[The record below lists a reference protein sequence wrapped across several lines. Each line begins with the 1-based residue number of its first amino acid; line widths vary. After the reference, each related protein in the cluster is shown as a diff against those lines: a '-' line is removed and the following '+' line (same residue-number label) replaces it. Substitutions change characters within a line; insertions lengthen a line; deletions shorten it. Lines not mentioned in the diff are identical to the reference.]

1 MTPVEALQPV
11 IALLG
16 AGTVA
21 ALTSRA
27 LKLSPMVGYIVAGM
41 IIGPYGLHAIEEGDV
56 THLLAEMGVVFLLF
70 DIGLHFSLN
79 EVKNSRRD
87 IFFLAPLQMAICA
100 LVFTGGA
107 ILLNIS
113 IPVAIA
119 IGVSLA
125 LSSTAVVTQIL
136 GERDLNTCP
145 AGRSSVAVLVFQ
157 DVVAIF
163 LLIFANSL
171 ESDPARLATA
181 MGIAAGQSILAFI
194 AAALIGRY
202 MVRPLFRVLASA
214 QVPEIFTMTTVLIV
228 VAAATATGAIG
239 LSLTLG
245 AFLAGMAIADSPF
258 RHSIQTEVSPF
269 RGLLISF
276 FFVNVGMMI
285 DLPSVGSNIL
295 LVIAVALGIMLIKT
309 VMIFL
314 AARINKWNLPGA
326 TRLAF
331 LLPQASEFTL
341 VVLSLA
347 AVRVG
352 TPGNWISILV
362 GATALSLA
370 LAPVWAGLGIRLS
383 RRIAQKLAEGII
395 TGTTRN
401 EAQEPEE
408 KPQAILFGMTPSNR
422 IIADA
427 LLHLNIP
434 HVALDNDPK
443 RFIAAAS
450 DGYKVTFGAASDF
463 RMLSTLDA
471 MQAKALVLGLSN
483 YTVSKSLTTEV
494 HERFPKLTRFVVVE
508 SVEDHARHKALGMH
522 AHLGA
527 TSMDSIALAGEV
539 LRTLDV
545 SEERIEEWTNA
556 EIERLER
563 DEATASTPETTE
575 AA

>member
-41 IIGPYGLHAIEEGDV
+41 IIGPYGLQAIEEGDV

-100 LVFTGGA
+100 LVFIGGA
-107 ILLNIS
+107 IMLNIS

-370 LAPVWAGLGIRLS
+370 LAPAWAGLGIKLS

-545 SEERIEEWTNA
+545 SEERIEEWTSA

-563 DEATASTPETTE
+563 DEATASTPESTE

>member
-41 IIGPYGLHAIEEGDV
+41 IIGPYGLNAIEEGDV

-100 LVFTGGA
+100 LVFIGGA
-107 ILLNIS
+107 IMLNIS

-309 VMIFL
+309 VMIFM

-370 LAPVWAGLGIRLS
+370 LAPAWAGLGIKLS

-395 TGTTRN
+395 TGTTRK

-443 RFIAAAS
+443 RFIAAVS

-483 YTVSKSLTTEV
+483 YVVSKSLTTEV
-494 HERFPKLTRFVVVE
+494 NERFPRLKRCVVVE
-508 SVEDHARHKALGMH
+508 TIEDHARHQSLGMH
-522 AHLGA
+522 PHLGS

-539 LRTLDV
+539 LRTLEV
-545 SEERIEEWTNA
+545 SGERIEEWTSA

>member
-41 IIGPYGLHAIEEGDV
+41 AIGPYGLNAIEEGDV

-100 LVFTGGA
+100 LVFIGGA
-107 ILLNIS
+107 IMLNIS

-202 MVRPLFRVLASA
+202 SA
-214 QVPEIFTMTTVLIV
+214 FSHQP
-228 VAAATATGAIG
+228 
-239 LSLTLG
+239 
-245 AFLAGMAIADSPF
+245 
-258 RHSIQTEVSPF
+258 RYQ
-269 RGLLISF
+269 
-276 FFVNVGMMI
+276 
-285 DLPSVGSNIL
+285 
-295 LVIAVALGIMLIKT
+295 
-309 VMIFL
+309 
-314 AARINKWNLPGA
+314 
-326 TRLAF
+326 
-331 LLPQASEFTL
+331 
-341 VVLSLA
+341 
-347 AVRVG
+347 
-352 TPGNWISILV
+352 
-362 GATALSLA
+362 
-370 LAPVWAGLGIRLS
+370 
-383 RRIAQKLAEGII
+383 
-395 TGTTRN
+395 
-401 EAQEPEE
+401 
-408 KPQAILFGMTPSNR
+408 
-422 IIADA
+422 
-427 LLHLNIP
+427 
-434 HVALDNDPK
+434 
-443 RFIAAAS
+443 
-450 DGYKVTFGAASDF
+450 
-463 RMLSTLDA
+463 
-471 MQAKALVLGLSN
+471 
-483 YTVSKSLTTEV
+483 KSL
-494 HERFPKLTRFVVVE
+494 P
-508 SVEDHARHKALGMH
+508 
-522 AHLGA
+522 
-527 TSMDSIALAGEV
+527 
-539 LRTLDV
+539 
-545 SEERIEEWTNA
+545 
-556 EIERLER
+556 
-563 DEATASTPETTE
+563 
-575 AA
+575 

>member
-41 IIGPYGLHAIEEGDV
+41 AIGPYGLNAIEEGDV

-100 LVFTGGA
+100 LVFIGGA
-107 ILLNIS
+107 IMLNIS

-314 AARINKWNLPGA
+314 TARINKWNLPGA

-370 LAPVWAGLGIRLS
+370 LAPAWAGLGIKLS
-383 RRIAQKLAEGII
+383 RRIAKKLAEGII

-401 EAQEPEE
+401 EPQELQE
-408 KPQAILFGMTPSNR
+408 KPEAILFGMTPSNR

-450 DGYKVTFGAASDF
+450 DGYKVTFGIASDF

-471 MQAKALVLGLSN
+471 MQAKALVLGLPN

-494 HERFPKLTRFVVVE
+494 NERFPKLKRFVVVE
-508 SVEDHARHKALGMH
+508 TVEDHARHMSLGMH
-522 AHLGA
+522 AHLGS

-545 SEERIEEWTNA
+545 SEERIEEWTSA
-556 EIERLER
+556 EIERLGR
-563 DEATASTPETTE
+563 DESTASTPETTE

>member
-1 MTPVEALQPV
+1 M
-11 IALLG
+11 
-16 AGTVA
+16 
-21 ALTSRA
+21 
-27 LKLSPMVGYIVAGM
+27 
-41 IIGPYGLHAIEEGDV
+41 
-56 THLLAEMGVVFLLF
+56 
-70 DIGLHFSLN
+70 
-79 EVKNSRRD
+79 
-87 IFFLAPLQMAICA
+87 
-100 LVFTGGA
+100 
-107 ILLNIS
+107 LNIS

-258 RHSIQTEVSPF
+258 RHSIPTEVSPF

-295 LVIAVALGIMLIKT
+295 LVMAVALGIMLIKT

-370 LAPVWAGLGIRLS
+370 LAPAWAGLGIKLS

-508 SVEDHARHKALGMH
+508 SVEDHARHKALGMQ

-545 SEERIEEWTNA
+545 SEERIEEWTSA
-556 EIERLER
+556 EIERLGR

>member
-41 IIGPYGLHAIEEGDV
+41 AIGPYGLNAIEEGDV

-100 LVFTGGA
+100 LVFIGGA
-107 ILLNIS
+107 IMLNIS

-370 LAPVWAGLGIRLS
+370 LAPAWAGLGIKLS

-427 LLHLNIP
+427 LLPLNIP

-508 SVEDHARHKALGMH
+508 SVEDHARHKALGMQ

-545 SEERIEEWTNA
+545 SEERIEEWTSA
-556 EIERLER
+556 EIERLGR

>member
-41 IIGPYGLHAIEEGDV
+41 AIGPYGLNAIEEGDV

-100 LVFTGGA
+100 LVFIGGA
-107 ILLNIS
+107 IMLNIS

-295 LVIAVALGIMLIKT
+295 LVMAVALGIMLIKT

-370 LAPVWAGLGIRLS
+370 LAPAWAGLGIKLS

-508 SVEDHARHKALGMH
+508 SVEDHARHKALGMQ

-545 SEERIEEWTNA
+545 SEERIEEWTSA
-556 EIERLER
+556 EIERLGR

>member
-41 IIGPYGLHAIEEGDV
+41 AIGPYGLNAIEEGDV

-100 LVFTGGA
+100 LVFIGGA
-107 ILLNIS
+107 IMLNIS

-202 MVRPLFRVLASA
+202 MVRPLFRILASA

-370 LAPVWAGLGIRLS
+370 LAPAWAGLGIKLS
-383 RRIAQKLAEGII
+383 RRIAKKLAEGII

-401 EAQEPEE
+401 GAQEVQE
-408 KPQAILFGMTPSNR
+408 KPEAILFGMTPSNR

-450 DGYKVTFGAASDF
+450 DGYKVTFGIASDF

-471 MQAKALVLGLSN
+471 MQAKALVLGLPN

-494 HERFPKLTRFVVVE
+494 NERFPKLKRFVVVE
-508 SVEDHARHKALGMH
+508 TVEDHARHMSLGMH
-522 AHLGA
+522 PHLGS

-545 SEERIEEWTNA
+545 SEERIDEWTSA
-556 EIERLER
+556 EIERLGR

>member
-41 IIGPYGLHAIEEGDV
+41 AIGPYGLNAIEEGDV

-100 LVFTGGA
+100 LVFIGGA
-107 ILLNIS
+107 IMLNIS

-309 VMIFL
+309 VMIFM

-370 LAPVWAGLGIRLS
+370 LAPAWAGLGIKLS
-383 RRIAQKLAEGII
+383 RRIAKKLAEGII
-395 TGTTRN
+395 TGTTRK
-401 EAQEPEE
+401 ETQELQE
-408 KPQAILFGMTPSNR
+408 KPEAILFGMTPSNR

-450 DGYKVTFGAASDF
+450 DGYKVTFGIASDF

-471 MQAKALVLGLSN
+471 MQAKALVLGLPN

-494 HERFPKLTRFVVVE
+494 NERFPRLKRFVVVE
-508 SVEDHARHKALGMH
+508 SVEDHARHLALGMH
-522 AHLGA
+522 PHLGS

-539 LRTLDV
+539 LRTLEV
-545 SEERIEEWTNA
+545 SEDRIKEWTDA

>member
-41 IIGPYGLHAIEEGDV
+41 AIGPYGLNAIEEGDV

-79 EVKNSRRD
+79 EVKSSRRD

-100 LVFTGGA
+100 LVFIGGA
-107 ILLNIS
+107 IMLNIS

-125 LSSTAVVTQIL
+125 LSYTAVVTQIL

-181 MGIAAGQSILAFI
+181 MGLAAGQSILAFI

-309 VMIFL
+309 VMIFM

-370 LAPVWAGLGIRLS
+370 LAPAWAGLGIKLS
-383 RRIAQKLAEGII
+383 RLIAKKLAEGII
-395 TGTTRN
+395 TGTTRK
-401 EAQEPEE
+401 EAQELQE
-408 KPQAILFGMTPSNR
+408 KPEVILFGMTPSNR

-450 DGYKVTFGAASDF
+450 DGYKVTFGIASDF

-471 MQAKALVLGLSN
+471 MQAKALVLGLPN

-494 HERFPKLTRFVVVE
+494 NERFPRLKRFVVVE
-508 SVEDHARHKALGMH
+508 SVEDHARHLALGMH
-522 AHLGA
+522 PHLGS

-539 LRTLDV
+539 LRTLEV
-545 SEERIEEWTNA
+545 SEDRIKEWTDA

-563 DEATASTPETTE
+563 DEATASNPETTE

>member
-1 MTPVEALQPV
+1 
-11 IALLG
+11 
-16 AGTVA
+16 
-21 ALTSRA
+21 
-27 LKLSPMVGYIVAGM
+27 MVGYIVAGM
-41 IIGPYGLHAIEEGDV
+41 AIGPYGLNAIEEGDV

-100 LVFTGGA
+100 LVFIGGA
-107 ILLNIS
+107 IMLNIS

-314 AARINKWNLPGA
+314 TARINKWNLPGA

-370 LAPVWAGLGIRLS
+370 LAPAWAGLGIKLS
-383 RRIAQKLAEGII
+383 RRIAKKLAEGII

-401 EAQEPEE
+401 EPQELQE
-408 KPQAILFGMTPSNR
+408 KPEAILFGMTPSNR

-450 DGYKVTFGAASDF
+450 DGYKVTFGIASDF

-471 MQAKALVLGLSN
+471 MQAKALVLGLPN

-494 HERFPKLTRFVVVE
+494 NERFPKLKRFVVVE
-508 SVEDHARHKALGMH
+508 TVEDHARHMSLGMH
-522 AHLGA
+522 AHLGS

-545 SEERIEEWTNA
+545 SEERIEEWTSA
-556 EIERLER
+556 EIERLGR
-563 DEATASTPETTE
+563 DESTASTPETTE

>member
-41 IIGPYGLHAIEEGDV
+41 IIGPYGLNAIEEGDV

-100 LVFTGGA
+100 LVFIGGA
-107 ILLNIS
+107 IMLNIS

-258 RHSIQTEVSPF
+258 RHSIQTEVAPF

-276 FFVNVGMMI
+276 FFVNVGIMI

-309 VMIFL
+309 VMIFM

-370 LAPVWAGLGIRLS
+370 LAPVWAGLGIKLS
-383 RRIAQKLAEGII
+383 RRIAKKLAEGII
-395 TGTTRN
+395 TGTTRK
-401 EAQEPEE
+401 EAQELQE
-408 KPQAILFGMTPSNR
+408 KPEVILFGMTPSNR

-450 DGYKVTFGAASDF
+450 DGYKVTFGIASDF

-471 MQAKALVLGLSN
+471 MQAKALVLGLPN
-483 YTVSKSLTTEV
+483 YIVSKSLTTEV
-494 HERFPKLTRFVVVE
+494 NERFPRFKRFVVVE
-508 SVEDHARHKALGMH
+508 SVEDHARHLALDMH
-522 AHLGA
+522 PHLGS

-539 LRTLDV
+539 LRTLEV
-545 SEERIEEWTNA
+545 SEDRIKEWTDA

-563 DEATASTPETTE
+563 DEATASNPETTE

>member
-41 IIGPYGLHAIEEGDV
+41 IIGPHGLNAIEEGDV

-100 LVFTGGA
+100 LVFIGGA
-107 ILLNIS
+107 IMLNIS

-370 LAPVWAGLGIRLS
+370 LAPAWAGLGIKLS
-383 RRIAQKLAEGII
+383 RRIAKKLAEGII

-401 EAQEPEE
+401 EPQERQE
-408 KPQAILFGMTPSNR
+408 KPEAILFGMTPSNR

-450 DGYKVTFGAASDF
+450 DGYKVTFGIASDF

-471 MQAKALVLGLSN
+471 MQAKALVLGLPN

-494 HERFPKLTRFVVVE
+494 NERFPKLKRFVVVE
-508 SVEDHARHKALGMH
+508 TVEDHARHMSLGMH
-522 AHLGA
+522 PHLGS

-539 LRTLDV
+539 LRALNV
-545 SEERIEEWTNA
+545 SEERIEEWTSA
-556 EIERLER
+556 EIERLGR
-563 DEATASTPETTE
+563 DESTASTPESTE